1 MSKVG
6 RRGFRRKIYIV
17 CEEGP
22 ILSVVPHHTVDT
34 RGASHPS
41 IYLRFEGPA
50 RVSIAQSKTSPS
62 LSGEE
67 PYQAQLAKCLEELAL
82 EVDER
87 QSALYDSEMST
98 ARSPNC
104 IVLPIL

>member
-41 IYLRFEGPA
+41 IYLRFEGP
-50 RVSIAQSKTSPS
+50 
-62 LSGEE
+62 SGEE

-87 QSALYDSEMST
+87 HSALYDSEMST